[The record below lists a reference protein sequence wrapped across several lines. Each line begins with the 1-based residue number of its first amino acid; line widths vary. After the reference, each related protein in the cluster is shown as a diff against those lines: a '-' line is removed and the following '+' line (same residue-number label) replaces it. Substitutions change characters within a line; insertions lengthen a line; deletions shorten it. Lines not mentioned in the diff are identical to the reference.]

1 MTQLQGSHHLSIGVA
16 MKLSHELLARFSPF
30 NTLAFEY
37 LAKVIEKASIKEYT
51 KGTIIFKRGR
61 ELHES
66 LYLVSGDVDLID
78 SQFAVTSLS
87 SEDESHKVP
96 LNNVSPTKVSAVA
109 KSQVVILS
117 VESDFSDLVLA
128 WSESGNTEASDHAD
142 EHSEFE
148 AAEEGDWMSSL
159 LQSPFFNKIPPGN
172 IRQLFLRFK
181 SQKVTAGETILKEGE
196 RGEFFYV
203 LEVGSAKV
211 ADKQGNILAALR
223 PGDYFGEEALVGDTT
238 RNATVTM
245 LTAGKLMCLEKSD
258 FLTLLQEP
266 VRRFISY
273 DELTK
278 NIETSNRYQII
289 DVRLPLERRFQ
300 SVPLSRSIPLSQLR
314 KNLPSLDQNQIY
326 VVTDDAGRRADV
338 AAQLLNQA
346 GYETLIL
353 QEASL
358 HQAAN

>member
-1 MTQLQGSHHLSIGVA
+1 MTLTQTLT
-16 MKLSHELLARFSPF
+16 HELLARFSPF

-37 LAKVIEKASIKEYT
+37 LSKVIEKASVKEYA
-51 KGTIIFKRGR
+51 KGAIIFKRGR
-61 ELHES
+61 ELNHS
-66 LYLVSGDVDLID
+66 MYLVSGNVDLID
-78 SQFAVTSLS
+78 SQFSITSIS
-87 SEDESHKVP
+87 SEEDSHKVP
-96 LNNVSPTKVSAVA
+96 LNSASPTQVSAVA
-109 KSQVVILS
+109 KSPVVILS

-128 WSESGNTEASDHAD
+128 WSESGNQEGAEVAD
-142 EHSEFE
+142 EHAEFE

-181 SQKVTAGETILKEGE
+181 SQKAAADEVIIKEGE
-196 RGEFFYV
+196 RGDYFYV
-203 LEVGSAKV
+203 LELGSAKV
-211 ADKQGNILAALR
+211 LDKQGNILAALR

-238 RNATVTM
+238 RNATVQM
-245 LTAGKLMCLEKSD
+245 LTPGKLMTLEKSD

-266 VRRFISY
+266 VRRFITY
-273 DELTK
+273 EELTK
-278 NIETSNRYQII
+278 DLEPQNRYQII

-300 SVPLSRSIPLSQLR
+300 SVPQSRNIPLSQLR
-314 KNLPSLDQNQIY
+314 KNLPDLDQSQVY

>member
-1 MTQLQGSHHLSIGVA
+1 MTLT
-16 MKLSHELLARFSPF
+16 HELLARFSPF
-30 NTLAFEY
+30 NTLAYEY
-37 LAKVIEKASIKEYT
+37 LSKVLEKANLKEYS
-51 KGTIIFKRGR
+51 KGAIIFKRGR
-61 ELHES
+61 ELSES
-66 LYLVSGDVDLID
+66 LYLVSGNVDLID
-78 SQFAVTSLS
+78 SQFVITSIS

-96 LNNVSPTKVSAVA
+96 LNSVSPTKVSAVA
-109 KSQVVILS
+109 KSAVVILS

-128 WSESGNTEASDHAD
+128 WSESGNEEPTDVSDEKAEHAEFD
-142 EHSEFE
+142 E
-148 AAEEGDWMSSL
+148 AEEGDWMSSL

-172 IRQLFLRFK
+172 IRQLFMRFK
-181 SQKVTAGETILKEGE
+181 SQKVAADEEIIKEGE

-203 LEVGSAKV
+203 LEAGSARV
-211 ADKQGNILAALR
+211 QDKQGNLLAALR

-238 RNATVTM
+238 RNATIKM
-245 LTAGKLMCLEKSD
+245 LTAGKLMCLEKTD

-266 VRRFISY
+266 VRRFITY
-273 DELTK
+273 DDLVKHQES
-278 NIETSNRYQII
+278 ENRYQLI

-300 SVPLSRSIPLSQLR
+300 SVPNSRNIPLSQLR
-314 KNLPSLDQNQIY
+314 KNLPSLDQSQIY

-358 HQAAN
+358 HQAANK

>member
-1 MTQLQGSHHLSIGVA
+1 MTLT
-16 MKLSHELLARFSPF
+16 HELLARFSPF
-30 NTLAFEY
+30 NTLAYEY
-37 LAKVIEKASIKEYT
+37 LSKVLEKANLKEYS
-51 KGTIIFKRGR
+51 KGAIIFKRGR
-61 ELHES
+61 ELSES
-66 LYLVSGDVDLID
+66 LYLVSGNVDLID
-78 SQFAVTSLS
+78 SQFAITSIS

-96 LNNVSPTKVSAVA
+96 LNSVSPTKVSAVA
-109 KSQVVILS
+109 KSAVVILS

-128 WSESGNTEASDHAD
+128 WSESGNEEPTEVSDEKAEHAEFD
-142 EHSEFE
+142 E
-148 AAEEGDWMSSL
+148 AEEGDWMSSL

-172 IRQLFLRFK
+172 IRQLFMRFK
-181 SQKVTAGETILKEGE
+181 SQKVAADEEIIKEGE

-203 LEVGSAKV
+203 LEAGSARV
-211 ADKQGNILAALR
+211 QDKQGNLLAALR

-238 RNATVTM
+238 RNATIKM
-245 LTAGKLMCLEKSD
+245 LTAGKLMCLEKTD

-266 VRRFISY
+266 VRRFIAY
-273 DELTK
+273 DDLVKHQES
-278 NIETSNRYQII
+278 ENRYQLI

-300 SVPLSRSIPLSQLR
+300 SVPNSRNIPLSQLR
-314 KNLPSLDQNQIY
+314 KNLPSLDQSQIY

-358 HQAAN
+358 HQAANK

>member
-1 MTQLQGSHHLSIGVA
+1 MN
-16 MKLSHELLARFSPF
+16 LSHELLARFSPF
-30 NTLAFEY
+30 NTLAYEY
-37 LAKVIEKASIKEYT
+37 LSKVIEKATIKEYT

-61 ELHES
+61 DLSES
-66 LYLVSGDVDLID
+66 LYLVDGNIDLID
-78 SQFAVTSLS
+78 SQFAVTSIT
-87 SEDESHKVP
+87 SEDESHKVR
-96 LNNVSPTKVSAVA
+96 LNSTSPTKVSAVA
-109 KSQVVILS
+109 KSDVVILS

-128 WSESGNTEASDHAD
+128 WSESGSEHAD
-142 EHSEFE
+142 EQVGDESEFE
-148 AAEEGDWMSSL
+148 SAEEGDWMSSL

-181 SQKVTAGETILKEGE
+181 TQKVAADEAIIKEGE

-203 LEVGSAKV
+203 LEAGSAKV
-211 ADKQGNILAALR
+211 VDKQGHILAALR

-238 RNATVTM
+238 RNATVQM
-245 LTAGKLMCLEKSD
+245 LTPGKLMCLEKSD

-266 VRRFISY
+266 VRRFITY
-273 DELTK
+273 DELIADTQ
-278 NIETSNRYQII
+278 NRYQII

-300 SVPLSRSIPLSQLR
+300 SVPQSRNIPLSQLR
-314 KNLPSLDQNQIY
+314 KNLPSLDASQVY

>member
-1 MTQLQGSHHLSIGVA
+1 MTLT
-16 MKLSHELLARFSPF
+16 HELLARFSPF
-30 NTLAFEY
+30 NTLTFEY
-37 LAKVIEKASIKEYT
+37 LSKVIDKASIKEYT

-61 ELHES
+61 ELKES
-66 LYLVSGDVDLID
+66 LYLVSGSVDLID
-78 SQFAVTSLS
+78 SQFAITPIAND
-87 SEDESHKVP
+87 DESHKVP
-96 LNNVSPTKVSAVA
+96 LNSVSPTTVSAVA
-109 KSQVVILS
+109 KSAVVILA

-128 WSESGNTEASDHAD
+128 WSESGNEESNQEGHP
-142 EHSEFE
+142 EFE

-181 SQKVTAGETILKEGE
+181 SQKVAADEVIVKEGE

-211 ADKQGNILAALR
+211 VDSHGNILAALR

-238 RNATVTM
+238 RNATVKM
-245 LTAGKLMCLEKSD
+245 LTPGKLMCLEKND
-258 FLTLLQEP
+258 FVTLLQEP

-273 DELTK
+273 EEVVK
-278 NIETSNRYQII
+278 SFASENPCQII

-300 SVPLSRSIPLSQLR
+300 SVPHSRSIPLSQLR
-314 KNLPSLDQNQIY
+314 KSLPTLEQSQIY

-338 AAQLLNQA
+338 AAQLMNQA
-346 GYETLIL
+346 GYEALIL
-353 QEASL
+353 RD
-358 HQAAN
+358 ANLYHAPSK

>member
-1 MTQLQGSHHLSIGVA
+1 MN
-16 MKLSHELLARFSPF
+16 LSHELLARFSPF
-30 NTLAFEY
+30 NSLTFEY
-37 LAKVIEKASIKEYT
+37 LSKVIEKASIKEYS

-61 ELHES
+61 ELRES
-66 LYLVSGDVDLID
+66 FYLVSGDVDLID

-96 LNNVSPTKVSAVA
+96 INNTSPTKVSAVA
-109 KSQVVILS
+109 KSAVVILA

-128 WSESGNTEASDHAD
+128 WSESSNEDIAENSD
-142 EHSEFE
+142 EHTEFDL
-148 AAEEGDWMSSL
+148 AEEGDWMSSL

-181 SQKVTAGETILKEGE
+181 SQKVAADEIIIKEGE

-211 ADKQGNILAALR
+211 MDKQGNILAALR

-238 RNATVTM
+238 RNATVQM
-245 LTAGKLMCLEKSD
+245 LTSGKLMCLEKSD

-273 DELTK
+273 EELVK
-278 NIETSNRYQII
+278 NNEPNRYQII
-289 DVRLPLERRFQ
+289 DVRLPLERRFE
-300 SVPLSRSIPLSQLR
+300 SVPESRNIPLSQLR
-314 KNLPSLDQNQIY
+314 KNLPNLDQSQIY

-346 GYETLIL
+346 GYETMIL
-353 QEASL
+353 RVSEL
-358 HQAAN
+358 R

>member
-1 MTQLQGSHHLSIGVA
+1 MTLT
-16 MKLSHELLARFSPF
+16 HELLARFSPF
-30 NTLAFEY
+30 NTLTFEY
-37 LAKVIEKASIKEYT
+37 LSKVIDKASIKEYT

-61 ELHES
+61 ELKES
-66 LYLVSGDVDLID
+66 LYLVSGSVDLID
-78 SQFAVTSLS
+78 SQFAITSIAND
-87 SEDESHKVP
+87 DESHKVP
-96 LNNVSPTKVSAVA
+96 LNSVSPTTVSAVA
-109 KSQVVILS
+109 KSAVVILA

-128 WSESGNTEASDHAD
+128 WSESGNEESNQEGHP
-142 EHSEFE
+142 EFE

-181 SQKVTAGETILKEGE
+181 SQKVAADEVIVKEGE

-211 ADKQGNILAALR
+211 VDSHGNILAALR

-238 RNATVTM
+238 RNATVKM
-245 LTAGKLMCLEKSD
+245 LTPGKLMCLEKND
-258 FLTLLQEP
+258 FVTLLQEP

-273 DELTK
+273 EEVVK
-278 NIETSNRYQII
+278 SFASENPCQII

-300 SVPLSRSIPLSQLR
+300 SVPHSRSIPLSQLR
-314 KNLPSLDQNQIY
+314 KSLPTLEQSQIY

-338 AAQLLNQA
+338 AAQLMNQA
-346 GYETLIL
+346 GYEALIL
-353 QEASL
+353 RD
-358 HQAAN
+358 ANLYHAPSK

>member
-1 MTQLQGSHHLSIGVA
+1 MNLT
-16 MKLSHELLARFSPF
+16 HELLARFSPF
-30 NTLAFEY
+30 NTLAFDY
-37 LAKVIEKASIKEYT
+37 LSKVIEKASLKEYS

-61 ELHES
+61 DLNES

-78 SQFAVTSLS
+78 SQFAVTSIAS
-87 SEDESHKVP
+87 SDDSHKVP
-96 LNNVSPTKVSAVA
+96 LNSASPTKVSAVA
-109 KSQVVILS
+109 KSAVVILS

-128 WSESGNTEASDHAD
+128 WSESGNEEKVDAAEPQT
-142 EHSEFE
+142 EFE
-148 AAEEGDWMSSL
+148 EAEEGDWMSSL

-181 SQKVTAGETILKEGE
+181 SQRVAADEIVIKEGE

-203 LEVGSAKV
+203 LEIGSAKV
-211 ADKQGNILAALR
+211 LDKQGNILAALR

-238 RNATVTM
+238 RNASIQM
-245 LTAGKLMCLEKSD
+245 LTPGKLMCLEKSD

-273 DELTK
+273 EDLLK
-278 NIETSNRYQII
+278 QLATSGRYQII

-300 SVPLSRSIPLSQLR
+300 SVPHSRNIPLSQLR
-314 KNLPSLDQNQIY
+314 KSLPTLDQSQVY

-358 HQAAN
+358 HQAASQ

>member
-1 MTQLQGSHHLSIGVA
+1 MTLT
-16 MKLSHELLARFSPF
+16 HELLARFSPF
-30 NTLAFEY
+30 NTLAYEY
-37 LAKVIEKASIKEYT
+37 LSKVIEKASLKEYG
-51 KGTIIFKRGR
+51 KGAIIFKRGR
-61 ELHES
+61 DLAES
-66 LYLVSGDVDLID
+66 LYLVSGNVDLID
-78 SQFAVTSLS
+78 SQFAVTSIS

-96 LNNVSPTKVSAVA
+96 LNSASPTKVSAVA
-109 KSQVVILS
+109 KSPVVILS

-128 WSESGNTEASDHAD
+128 WSESGSEAAD
-142 EHSEFE
+142 DAASNQDEQPEFDT
-148 AAEEGDWMSSL
+148 AEEGDWMSSL

-172 IRQLFLRFK
+172 IRQLFMRFK
-181 SQKVTAGETILKEGE
+181 SQKVVADEEVIKEGE

-203 LEVGSAKV
+203 LEAGSARV
-211 ADKQGNILAALR
+211 QDKQGNLLAALR

-238 RNATVTM
+238 RNATIKM

-266 VRRFISY
+266 VRRFISF
-273 DELTK
+273 DELSK
-278 NIETSNRYQII
+278 NQESENRYQLI

-300 SVPLSRSIPLSQLR
+300 SVPNSRNIPLSQLR
-314 KNLPSLDQNQIY
+314 KNLPSLDQSQIY

-346 GYETLIL
+346 GYETFIL

-358 HQAAN
+358 HQAANK

>member
-1 MTQLQGSHHLSIGVA
+1 MT
-16 MKLSHELLARFSPF
+16 LSHELLARFSPF

-37 LAKVIEKASIKEYT
+37 LSKVIEKASLKEYS

-61 ELHES
+61 ELNES
-66 LYLVSGDVDLID
+66 LYLVSGNVDLID
-78 SQFAVTSLS
+78 SQFSITSLS
-87 SEDESHKVP
+87 SDEDSCKVP
-96 LNNVSPTKVSAVA
+96 INSTSPTAVSAVA
-109 KSQVVILS
+109 KSAVVVLA

-128 WSESGNTEASDHAD
+128 WSESND
-142 EHSEFE
+142 ESAETQHSEFE
-148 AAEEGDWMSSL
+148 DAEEGDWMSSL

-181 SQKVTAGETILKEGE
+181 SQKVVADEVVIKEGE

-203 LEVGSAKV
+203 LEAGSAKV
-211 ADKQGNILAALR
+211 LDKQGNILAALR

-238 RNATVTM
+238 RNATVKM
-245 LTAGKLMCLEKSD
+245 LTLGKLMCLEKSD

-266 VRRFISY
+266 VRRFITY
-273 DELTK
+273 DELAK
-278 NIETSNRYQII
+278 NLESETPFQII
-289 DVRLPLERRFQ
+289 DVRLPQERRFQ
-300 SVPLSRSIPLSQLR
+300 FVPQSRSIPLSQLR
-314 KNLPSLDQNQIY
+314 KNLPTLEQAQTY

-358 HQAAN
+358 HQVSSK

>member
-1 MTQLQGSHHLSIGVA
+1 MN
-16 MKLSHELLARFSPF
+16 LSHELLARFSPF

-37 LAKVIEKASIKEYT
+37 LSKVIEKASLKEYT
-51 KGTIIFKRGR
+51 KGAIIFKRGR
-61 ELHES
+61 ELQES

-78 SQFAVTSLS
+78 SQFAVTSVT

-96 LNNVSPTKVSAVA
+96 LNSTSPTKVSAVA
-109 KSQVVILS
+109 KSAVVILS

-128 WSESGNTEASDHAD
+128 WSESGSAEKS
-142 EHSEFE
+142 EHEDTEFE
-148 AAEEGDWMSSL
+148 DAEEGDWMSSL
-159 LQSPFFNKIPPGN
+159 LQSPFFNRVPPGN

-181 SQKVTAGETILKEGE
+181 SQRVAADEIIVKEGE

-211 ADKQGNILAALR
+211 LDKQGNLLVALR

-238 RNATVTM
+238 RNATVKM

-266 VRRFISY
+266 VRRFIAY
-273 DELTK
+273 DELVK
-278 NIETSNRYQII
+278 NTEDSNRYQII

-300 SVPLSRSIPLSQLR
+300 SVPQSRNIPLSQLR
-314 KNLPSLDQNQIY
+314 KNLPSLDLNQIY

-358 HQAAN
+358 HQVVNQ

>member
-1 MTQLQGSHHLSIGVA
+1 
-16 MKLSHELLARFSPF
+16 MKLSLELLAKFSPF
-30 NTLAFEY
+30 NTLTFEY
-37 LAKVIEKASIKEYT
+37 LSKVIEKASLKEYT

-61 ELHES
+61 ELSEL
-66 LYLVSGDVDLID
+66 LYLVSGNVDLID

-96 LNNVSPTKVSAVA
+96 LNSVTPTKVSAVA
-109 KSQVVILS
+109 KSPVVILS

-128 WSESGNTEASDHAD
+128 WSESGNEAPAEDSHEHTEFDV
-142 EHSEFE
+142 
-148 AAEEGDWMSSL
+148 AEEGDWMSSL

-181 SQKVTAGETILKEGE
+181 SQNAATDETIIREGE

-203 LEVGSAKV
+203 LEVGGAKV
-211 ADKQGNILAALR
+211 IDKQGNILAALR

-238 RNATVTM
+238 RNATVKM
-245 LTAGKLMCLEKSD
+245 LTPGKLMCLEKSD

-266 VRRFISY
+266 VRRFITY
-273 DELTK
+273 EELQK
-278 NIETSNRYQII
+278 NSLTENRYQIV

-300 SVPLSRSIPLSQLR
+300 SIPQSRNIPLSHLR
-314 KNLPSLDQNQIY
+314 KNLPSLDQSQIY

-338 AAQLLNQA
+338 AAQLLTQA

-353 QEASL
+353 REASL